1 MAVEELEVAS
11 CLQSFEVNCIHGNPL
26 GGLRRSR
33 RFLGEGAEAGGGAE
47 VEEGETGGHRRAGP
61 QRREGGVDQQE
72 GAFFRDRRTGV
83 EDTGRK
89 GTVSLGAQRG
99 RTCFLSK
106 EEPSSPAEK
115 RLGFRRP
122 EKV

>member
-1 MAVEELEVAS
+1 MKVQKL
-11 CLQSFEVNCIHGNPL
+11 
-26 GGLRRSR
+26 
-33 RFLGEGAEAGGGAE
+33 
-47 VEEGETGGHRRAGP
+47 EEGQRLKRVKQEVTGERGP

-72 GAFFRDRRTGV
+72 GAFFRDKRTGV